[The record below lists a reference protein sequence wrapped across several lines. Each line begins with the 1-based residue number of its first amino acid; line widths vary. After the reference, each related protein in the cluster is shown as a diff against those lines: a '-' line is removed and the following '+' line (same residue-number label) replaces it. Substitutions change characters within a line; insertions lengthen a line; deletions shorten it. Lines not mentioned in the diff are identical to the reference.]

1 MMPRFFVSEPPSG
14 GIITIDGADAV
25 HIGKSLR
32 MAVGDE
38 LTVCCDKIDYRCEII
53 GITREDVSLKVVGE
67 SESSEPNIELTL
79 FMAMPKLD
87 KLELIVQKSVELGVV
102 RICPVLTKRCVS
114 RPDNDRFKAKRERL
128 QKIALEA
135 AKQSGRG
142 IIPEVSDI
150 MSFERCVSE
159 MAKMDLGVVCYEK
172 GGVSLREIEIPE
184 KSEIGLFIGSEGG
197 FEPGEIE
204 ILEENGVRK
213 VWLGDRILRC
223 ETAPLA
229 ATAIIMFLSGNM

>member
-1 MMPRFFVSEPPSG
+1 MPRFFVSEPPAG
-14 GIITIDGADAV
+14 GIITIDGADAQ

-38 LTVCCDKIDYRCEII
+38 LTVCRDGVDYRCEII
-53 GITREDVSLKVVGE
+53 GITREDVSLKVISE
-67 SESSEPNIELTL
+67 SPSSEPNIDLTL

-102 RICPVLTKRCVS
+102 RICSVLTKRCVS
-114 RPDNDRFKAKRERL
+114 RPDNERFKSKRERL

-150 MSFERCVSE
+150 MSFDECVKE
-159 MAKMDLGVVCYEK
+159 MSQMDLGIICYEK
-172 GGVSLREIEIPE
+172 GGVSLKDIGIQK

-197 FEPGEIE
+197 FEPSEIE
-204 ILEENGVRK
+204 ILEESGIK
-213 VWLGDRILRC
+213 KAWLGDRILRC

-229 ATAIIMFLSGNM
+229 ATAIIMFLTDNM

>member
-1 MMPRFFVSEPPSG
+1 MMPRFFVIDPPQD
-14 GIITIDGADAV
+14 GIITISGADAQ

-32 MAVGDE
+32 MAVGEE
-38 LTVCCDKIDYRCEII
+38 LTVCRDGVDYRCEII
-53 GITREDVSLKVVGE
+53 GITREDVALRVISE
-67 SESSEPNIELTL
+67 SKSSEPNIDLTL

-87 KLELIVQKSVELGVV
+87 KLELIVQKSVELGAV
-102 RICPVLTKRCVS
+102 RICPVLTKRCIS
-114 RPDNDRFKAKRERL
+114 RPDPERFQSKRERL

-150 MSFERCVSE
+150 ISFDGCLRELSE
-159 MAKMDLGVVCYEK
+159 MDLRIVCYEK
-172 GGVSLREIEIPE
+172 GGVSLKEIGIE
-184 KSEIGLFIGSEGG
+184 KGQKIGLFIGSEGG

-204 ILEENGVRK
+204 ILEKNGVK
-213 VWLGDRILRC
+213 KAWLGDRILRC

-229 ATAIIMFLSGNM
+229 AMSIIMFLTDNI

>member
-1 MMPRFFVSEPPSG
+1 MPRFFASQPPQG
-14 GIITIDGADAV
+14 GIITIDGADAQ

-38 LTVCCDKIDYRCEII
+38 LTVCRDGVDYQCEII
-53 GITREDVSLKVVGE
+53 GMTREDVTLKVIGE
-67 SESSEPNIELTL
+67 CPSSEPNIELTL

-87 KLELIVQKSVELGVV
+87 KLELIVQKSVELGTV
-102 RICPVLTKRCVS
+102 RICPVLTKRCIS
-114 RPDNDRFKAKRERL
+114 RPDNERFKSKRERL

-150 MSFERCVSE
+150 MSFDECLKE
-159 MAKMDLGVVCYEK
+159 MATMDLGIVCYEK
-172 GGVSLREIEIPE
+172 GGVSLKEINIPE
-184 KSEIGLFIGSEGG
+184 RSKIGLFIGSEGG
-197 FEPGEIE
+197 FEPAEIE
-204 ILEENGVRK
+204 KLEESGVKK

-223 ETAPLA
+223 ETAPIA
-229 ATAIIMFLSGNM
+229 ATAIIMFLTGNM

>member
-1 MMPRFFVSEPPSG
+1 MPRFFVSEPPSG
-14 GIITIDGADAV
+14 GIITIDGSDAV

-38 LTVCCDKIDYRCEII
+38 LTVCRNGIDYQCEII
-53 GITREDVSLKVVGE
+53 GITREDVTLKVI
-67 SESSEPNIELTL
+67 SESPSNEPNIQLTL

-102 RICPVLTKRCVS
+102 RICPVLTKRCIS
-114 RPDNDRFKAKRERL
+114 RPDNERFKSKRERL

-150 MSFERCVSE
+150 MSFDRCVSE
-159 MAKMDLGVVCYEK
+159 MARMDLGIVCYEK
-172 GGVSLREIEIPE
+172 GGVSLRDIEIS
-184 KSEIGLFIGSEGG
+184 KAQKIGLFIGSEGG

-204 ILEENGVRK
+204 ILEESGIRK

-229 ATAIIMFLSGNM
+229 ATTIIMFLTGNM

>member
-1 MMPRFFVSEPPSG
+1 MMPRFFVSEPPRG

-38 LTVCCDKIDYRCEII
+38 LTVCCDKIDYQCEII
-53 GITREDVSLKVVGE
+53 GITREDVSLKVVSE

-102 RICPVLTKRCVS
+102 KICPVLTKRCVS
-114 RPDNDRFKAKRERL
+114 RPDNERFRAKRERL

-150 MSFERCVSE
+150 MSFDGCVKE
-159 MAKMDLGVVCYEK
+159 LAKMDLGVVCYEK
-172 GGVSLREIEIPE
+172 GGVSLKEIEIPE
-184 KSEIGLFIGSEGG
+184 NSKIGLFIGSEGR